1 MNCEFEVKEGNS
13 PRIPKNY
20 VDTLTVCRCVRLCG
34 PQVHCN
40 LRMRFLLFCLDT
52 SIYRLNL
59 FFFCC
64 QLLKLRFIPLLDL
77 LFCWVLGT
85 RCICWSSRRTKRG
98 PDLNVATWKSTGA
111 ASISSTQST
120 MIFIFSSLGTLL
132 DLISGLKVWNYT
144 PNQCGRHN
152 SNHQGGNLKVSQ
164 VRRRGR

>member
-1 MNCEFEVKEGNS
+1 MNPTPCSRKIKHDFMNCEFEVKEGNS
-13 PRIPKNY
+13 PKIPKNY
-20 VDTLTVCRCVRLCG
+20 VDTLTVCRCLRLCG

-77 LFCWVLGT
+77 LFCWALGT

-98 PDLNVATWKSTGA
+98 PEFESCDLEIHWRCKYFEYSKHHDFHL
-111 ASISSTQST
+111 Q
-120 MIFIFSSLGTLL
+120 
-132 DLISGLKVWNYT
+132 
-144 PNQCGRHN
+144 
-152 SNHQGGNLKVSQ
+152 
-164 VRRRGR
+164 